1 MGYAAGGEPLSLRR
15 ETRWPGCGERYQR
28 LDAHTLQ
35 VMAPTASWCYV
46 PYVLDWYECG
56 GTAPACVPRLT
67 SRRGTL
73 DVLPLFDRPDPPV
86 DAS

>member
-1 MGYAAGGEPLSLRR
+1 
-15 ETRWPGCGERYQR
+15 
-28 LDAHTLQ
+28 
-35 VMAPTASWCYV
+35 MAPTASWCYV